1 LEEISIPLDLDEKRM
16 QHAPTRLDSMVRKLR
31 DLGFRITPQ
40 RLAILKFLAE
50 SKGHPGA
57 EEIYAAV
64 GDSFPTTTIATVYK
78 TLAVLKS
85 IGEVLELEFS
95 GDYNRYDGKKPYSHP
110 HLICIKCNKIVD
122 PELASLADMTEKL
135 ALESGYELITH
146 RLDFYGICPQ
156 CRKKE

>member
-1 LEEISIPLDLDEKRM
+1 MQEIPDRVE
-16 QHAPTRLDSMVRKLR
+16 SMLRKLR
-31 DLGFRITPQ
+31 ETGFRITPQ
-40 RLAILKFLAE
+40 RLAILKILAE

-57 EEIYAAV
+57 EEIHAAV
-64 GDSFPTTTIATVYK
+64 RVNFPTTTIATVYK
-78 TLAVLKS
+78 TLALLKS

-95 GDYNRYDGKKPYSHP
+95 GDYNRYDGKKPGPHP
-110 HLICIKCNKIVD
+110 HLICIKCKKIVD

-156 CRKKE
+156 CQRKEQHYFRK